1 MLSTTLDLKVS
12 RSNTGKSVV
21 FAEIGDSTHY
31 IGESDS
37 LGRKRAIMDVLRAG
51 NGSAIA
57 KNIARLEVKAGH
69 RS

>member
-21 FAEIGDSTHY
+21 FAEIGDSIHF

-37 LGRKRAIMDVLRAG
+37 LGKKRAIMDVLRAG

-57 KNIARLEVKAGH
+57 KNARPP
-69 RS
+69 